1 VKRKFS
7 NKRIFV
13 DVLIVEDDVGGVSNL
28 AQRIRGWGYSVENSD
43 TCKDALGKVRKK
55 QFDLV
60 LLDIFLPDGKGHKL
74 IPRLKELWPRIGI
87 IAMTSYNSRKLE
99 MEVRE
104 QGILYY
110 MIKPF
115 DTKYLK
121 ELLDHVSQKRAQQKH

>member
-1 VKRKFS
+1 M
-7 NKRIFV
+7 
-13 DVLIVEDDVGGVSNL
+13 DVLVVEDDGAGVSNL
-28 AQRIRGWGYSVENSD
+28 TQRIREWGYRVENAD
-43 TCKDALGKVRKK
+43 TGKDALEKVRKK

-74 IPRLKELWPRIGI
+74 IPRLKELCPRIGI
-87 IAMTSYNSRKLE
+87 IAMTGYNSRKLE

-121 ELLDHVSQKRAQQKH
+121 ELLDYISQKRREQFAN